1 MNFMPYIERDE
12 KNTEKI
18 ITVKYSTY
26 AVVKRKPEKVPTL
39 SVFKAQFGCFLA
51 QLIRAL
57 HQYRRGQGSSPGK
70 AEFFPGFLF
79 AVA

>member
-1 MNFMPYIERDE
+1 M
-12 KNTEKI
+12 
-18 ITVKYSTY
+18 
-26 AVVKRKPEKVPTL
+26 KRKPEKVPTL
-39 SVFKAQFGCFLA
+39 PAFKAPFGFLA

-79 AVA
+79 VVAQVAYLIVMISLVFFLHLQHLIESGV